1 MNFLL
6 IPLSIIFGL
15 ITSIRNILFDIGFL
29 NSKSFK
35 IPVICVGNLNV
46 GGAGKTPHTE
56 YLFKILKEK
65 HTIAIVSRGYKRK
78 NYNFSYVNTDSHYQN
93 VGDEP
98 LMFKRKNPEAIV
110 VVCGNRTKAINKITT
125 DHPKVDVIL
134 LDDGFQHRWV
144 NAGLNLLLTNVNNP
158 FYNDYHLPY
167 GNLREN
173 KSQCK
178 RADHI
183 IITNNT
189 DKTNED
195 YKRDIKSRISKF
207 SKKECSFS
215 KITYNNAKALFNEE
229 QIVDLKDF
237 NIVLVT
243 GIADTSSLINYLQ
256 NKTTIDR
263 HFEFKDHHNFN
274 KENVNTILS
283 CYNSLKSIKKLI
295 LTTEKDSVKLLQYEE
310 EFKDI
315 AIYYLPIEIKFTNQ
329 EKFDKKILEYVKQY

>member
-6 IPLSIIFGL
+6 IPLSIIFNL
-15 ITSIRNILFDIGFL
+15 ITSIRNILFDIGLL
-29 NSKSFK
+29 NSKLFK
-35 IPVICVGNLNV
+35 IPIICIGNLSV
-46 GGAGKTPHTE
+46 GGTGKTPHTE
-56 YLFKILKEK
+56 YLFNILKKEY
-65 HTIAIVSRGYKRK
+65 TIAIVSRGYKRK
-78 NYNFSYVNTDSHYQN
+78 NYNFSYVKTDSHYQN

-110 VVCGNRTKAINKITT
+110 VVCGNRAKAINKITT

-144 NAGLNLLLTNVNNP
+144 NAGLNLLLTNANNP

-189 DKTNED
+189 DKANED
-195 YKRDIKSRISKF
+195 YKKNIRSEISKF
-207 SKKECSFS
+207 SQKECSFS
-215 KITYNNAKALFNEE
+215 KIIYNNTKALFNEE
-229 QIVDLKDF
+229 QAVNLKHF
-237 NIVLVT
+237 NIILVT
-243 GIADTSSLINYLQ
+243 GIADTSSLTHYLQ
-256 NKTTIDR
+256 NETTIDK

-274 KENVNTILS
+274 KENINTILS
-283 CYNSLKSIKKLI
+283 YYNSLKSIKKLI
-295 LTTEKDSVKLLQYEE
+295 LTTEKDSVKLLKYEE

-315 AIYYLPIEIKFTNQ
+315 DIYYLPIEIKFTNQ

>member
-6 IPLSIIFGL
+6 IPLSIIFNL
-15 ITSIRNILFDIGFL
+15 ITSIRNTLFDIGLL
-29 NSKSFK
+29 NSKLFK
-35 IPVICVGNLNV
+35 IPIICIGNLSV
-46 GGAGKTPHTE
+46 GGTGKTPHTE
-56 YLFKILKEK
+56 YLFNILKKEY
-65 HTIAIVSRGYKRK
+65 TIAIVSRGYKRK
-78 NYNFSYVNTDSHYQN
+78 NYNFSYVKKDSHYQN

-110 VVCGNRTKAINKITT
+110 VVCGNRAKAINKITT

-144 NAGLNLLLTNVNNP
+144 NAGLNLLLTNANNP

-189 DKTNED
+189 DKANED
-195 YKRDIKSRISKF
+195 YKKNIRSEISKF
-207 SKKECSFS
+207 SQKECSFS
-215 KITYNNAKALFNEE
+215 KIIYNNAKALFNEE
-229 QIVDLKDF
+229 QAVNLKHF
-237 NIVLVT
+237 NIILVT
-243 GIADTSSLINYLQ
+243 GIADTSSLTHYLQ
-256 NKTTIDR
+256 NETTIDK

-274 KENVNTILS
+274 KENINTILS
-283 CYNSLKSIKKLI
+283 YYNSLKNIKKLI
-295 LTTEKDSVKLLQYEE
+295 LTTEKDSVKLLKYEE

-315 AIYYLPIEIKFTNQ
+315 DIYYLPIEIKFTNQ

>member
-6 IPLSIIFGL
+6 IPLSVIFGL
-15 ITSIRNILFDIGFL
+15 ITSIRNNLFDIGLL

-35 IPVICVGNLNV
+35 IPIICIGNLSV

-56 YLFKILKEK
+56 YLLTILKKECK
-65 HTIAIVSRGYKRK
+65 IAIVSRGYKRK
-78 NYNFSYVNTDSHYQN
+78 NYNFSYVKTNSNYKD

-98 LMFKRKNPEAIV
+98 LMLKRKNPEALVI
-110 VVCGNRTKAINKITT
+110 VCGDRTKAINKIIT
-125 DHPKVDVIL
+125 DHLEIDVIL

-189 DKTNED
+189 DKTNES
-195 YKRDIKSRISKF
+195 YKRNIRSEISKF
-207 SKKECSFS
+207 SQKKCSFS
-215 KITYNNAKALFNEE
+215 KIIYNNAKALFNEE
-229 QIVDLKDF
+229 QIENLNNF
-237 NIVLVT
+237 NILLVT
-243 GIADTSSLINYLQ
+243 GIADTSSLIHYLQ
-256 NKTTIDR
+256 NETIINK
-263 HFEFKDHHNFN
+263 HFKFKDHHNFN
-274 KENVNTILS
+274 KENINTILS
-283 CYNSLKSIKKLI
+283 YYNSLKNIKKLI

-315 AIYYLPIEIKFTNQ
+315 AIYYLPIKIKFTNQ